1 MISQNLKE
9 MNLPSNHQKDT
20 QSSVYVADMVFSVS
34 DVKAATLLQVRMKVD
49 MVREPSEPHETN
61 GELVLR
67 GEGKVQGRNKNIAE
81 MYQQV
86 SPPVTTTIVVMKCV
100 VEMYRAVKYAEV
112 EDMLGTPAFTRA
124 STNYF

>member
-1 MISQNLKE
+1 
-9 MNLPSNHQKDT
+9 
-20 QSSVYVADMVFSVS
+20 
-34 DVKAATLLQVRMKVD
+34 
-49 MVREPSEPHETN
+49 
-61 GELVLR
+61 
-67 GEGKVQGRNKNIAE
+67 VQGRNENIAE

>member
-1 MISQNLKE
+1 MTSQDLM
-9 MNLPSNHQKDT
+9 MNLPRDHQKDT
-20 QSSVYVADMVFSVS
+20 KDSLYVADIVS
-34 DVKAATLLQVRMKVD
+34 DVKAATLLQVD

-67 GEGKVQGRNKNIAE
+67 GEGKVQGRNENIAE